1 MKIEL
6 KGIKKTYVSAGAENL
21 SVDVLK
27 GFDVV
32 IGQGEYVSFIGK
44 SGCGKTTLLK
54 IMGLLMSPTEGELF
68 IDGRKISGLWTDE
81 LADIRRR
88 RMGFVFQE
96 YELLSEITALDNVIL
111 SGLLD
116 KRNKEELVKRAH
128 ELSEYLEIDR
138 QLLGKYP
145 QELSGGEKQRVAIG
159 SAVASGKEIIIFDE
173 PTSGLDYRHMLEVS
187 EKLIQLKEMKKTLF
201 LITHDPELIY
211 KCCTH
216 LMFIEHGRILWHRP
230 MDNEAVRLLQEF
242 FSREKGDSAMAI

>member
-128 ELSEYLEIDR
+128 ELSEY
-138 QLLGKYP
+138 P
-145 QELSGGEKQRVAIG
+145 QELSGGEKQKIAI
-159 SAVASGKEIIIFDE
+159 ARALCNDPPFLFADE
-173 PTSGLDYRHMLEVS
+173 PTGNLDDASSKVVEDIFDILHS
-187 EKLIQLKEMKKTLF
+187 EMKKTIILV
-201 LITHDPELIY
+201 THDLDFANKSEKKYSIQS
-211 KCCTH
+211 
-216 LMFIEHGRILWHRP
+216 GRLVV
-230 MDNEAVRLLQEF
+230 E
-242 FSREKGDSAMAI
+242 

>member
-27 GFDVV
+27 GIDVV

-54 IMGLLMSPTEGELF
+54 IVGLLMSPTEGELF

-145 QELSGGEKQRVAIG
+145 QELSGGEKQKIAI
-159 SAVASGKEIIIFDE
+159 ARALCNDPPFLFADDNEII
-173 PTSGLDYRHMLEVS
+173 GLTR
-187 EKLIQLKEMKKTLF
+187 KNPIK
-201 LITHDPELIY
+201 
-211 KCCTH
+211 
-216 LMFIEHGRILWHRP
+216 
-230 MDNEAVRLLQEF
+230 
-242 FSREKGDSAMAI
+242 SRVLPC

>member
-96 YELLSEITALDNVIL
+96 
-111 SGLLD
+111 
-116 KRNKEELVKRAH
+116 
-128 ELSEYLEIDR
+128 
-138 QLLGKYP
+138 
-145 QELSGGEKQRVAIG
+145 
-159 SAVASGKEIIIFDE
+159 
-173 PTSGLDYRHMLEVS
+173 
-187 EKLIQLKEMKKTLF
+187 
-201 LITHDPELIY
+201 
-211 KCCTH
+211 
-216 LMFIEHGRILWHRP
+216 
-230 MDNEAVRLLQEF
+230 
-242 FSREKGDSAMAI
+242 

>member
-6 KGIKKTYVSAGAENL
+6 KGIKKTYVSAGAEKL

-27 GFDVV
+27 GIDVV

-54 IMGLLMSPTEGELF
+54 IVGLLMSPTEGELF

-145 QELSGGEKQRVAIG
+145 QELSGGEKQKIAI
-159 SAVASGKEIIIFDE
+159 ARALCNDPPF
-173 PTSGLDYRHMLEVS
+173 
-187 EKLIQLKEMKKTLF
+187 LF
-201 LITHDPELIY
+201 ADV
-211 KCCTH
+211 
-216 LMFIEHGRILWHRP
+216 
-230 MDNEAVRLLQEF
+230 N
-242 FSREKGDSAMAI
+242 

>member
-27 GFDVV
+27 GIDVV

-54 IMGLLMSPTEGELF
+54 IVGLLMSPTEGELF

-145 QELSGGEKQRVAIG
+145 QELSGGEKQKIAI
-159 SAVASGKEIIIFDE
+159 ARALCNDPPFLFADE
-173 PTSGLDYRHMLEVS
+173 PTGYLDDASSKVVEDIFDMLHR
-187 EKLIQLKEMKKTLF
+187 EMKKTIILV
-201 LITHDPELIY
+201 THDLDFANKSEKKYSILN
-211 KCCTH
+211 
-216 LMFIEHGRILWHRP
+216 GRLVA
-230 MDNEAVRLLQEF
+230 E
-242 FSREKGDSAMAI
+242 

>member
-6 KGIKKTYVSAGAENL
+6 KGIKKTYVSAGTENL

-27 GFDVV
+27 GIDFAV
-32 IGQGEYVSFIGK
+32 GQGEYVSFIGK

-68 IDGRKISGLWTDE
+68 IDGRKVSGLWTDE

-96 YELLSEITALDNVIL
+96 YELLSEITALDNIIL

-116 KRNKEELVKRAH
+116 KRDKEELVKRAH
-128 ELSEYLEIDR
+128 ELSEYLEING

-145 QELSGGEKQRVAIG
+145 QELSGGEKQKVAI
-159 SAVASGKEIIIFDE
+159 ARALCNDPPF
-173 PTSGLDYRHMLEVS
+173 
-187 EKLIQLKEMKKTLF
+187 LF
-201 LITHDPELIY
+201 ADV
-211 KCCTH
+211 
-216 LMFIEHGRILWHRP
+216 
-230 MDNEAVRLLQEF
+230 N
-242 FSREKGDSAMAI
+242 

>member
-145 QELSGGEKQRVAIG
+145 QELSGGEKQKIAI
-159 SAVASGKEIIIFDE
+159 ARALCNDPPFLFADE
-173 PTSGLDYRHMLEVS
+173 PTGNLDVETGFAITQLLHSISAAGSLVIMTTHNMQLLWEYPGRVYRCADH
-187 EKLIQLKEMKKTLF
+187 
-201 LITHDPELIY
+201 LITDVTEQY
-211 KCCTH
+211 SV
-216 LMFIEHGRILWHRP
+216 
-230 MDNEAVRLLQEF
+230 AVPTE
-242 FSREKGDSAMAI
+242 EK

>member
-27 GFDVV
+27 GIDVV

-54 IMGLLMSPTEGELF
+54 IVGLLMSPTEGELF
-68 IDGRKISGLWTDE
+68 IDE

-145 QELSGGEKQRVAIG
+145 QELSGGEKQKIAI
-159 SAVASGKEIIIFDE
+159 ARALCNDPPFLFADE
-173 PTSGLDYRHMLEVS
+173 PTGNLDDASSKVVEDIFDMLHR
-187 EKLIQLKEMKKTLF
+187 EMKKTIILV
-201 LITHDPELIY
+201 THDLDFANKSEKKYSILN
-211 KCCTH
+211 
-216 LMFIEHGRILWHRP
+216 GRLVA
-230 MDNEAVRLLQEF
+230 E
-242 FSREKGDSAMAI
+242 

>member
-54 IMGLLMSPTEGELF
+54 IVGLLMSPTEGELF

-145 QELSGGEKQRVAIG
+145 QELSGGEKQKILILRALI
-159 SAVASGKEIIIFDE
+159 SDFNIILFDE
-173 PTSGLDYRHMLEVS
+173 ITSGLDIKSSSTFYQLIKETVS
-187 EKLIQLKEMKKTLF
+187 NKVVIC
-201 LITHDPELIY
+201 ITHRKEELQYFDEIIS
-211 KCCTH
+211 
-216 LMFIEHGRILWHRP
+216 LNI
-230 MDNEAVRLLQEF
+230 
-242 FSREKGDSAMAI
+242 

>member
-6 KGIKKTYVSAGAENL
+6 KGIKKTYVSAGAEKL

-27 GFDVV
+27 GIDVV

-54 IMGLLMSPTEGELF
+54 NVGLLMSPTEGELF

-145 QELSGGEKQRVAIG
+145 QELSGGEKQKIAI
-159 SAVASGKEIIIFDE
+159 ARALCNDPPFLFADE
-173 PTSGLDYRHMLEVS
+173 PTGNLDDASSKVVEDIFDMLHR
-187 EKLIQLKEMKKTLF
+187 EMKKTIILV
-201 LITHDPELIY
+201 THDLDFANKSEKKYSILN
-211 KCCTH
+211 
-216 LMFIEHGRILWHRP
+216 GRLVA
-230 MDNEAVRLLQEF
+230 E
-242 FSREKGDSAMAI
+242 

>member
-96 YELLSEITALDNVIL
+96 YN
-111 SGLLD
+111 LLD
-116 KRNKEELVKRAH
+116 TLTLEENIILAMTLHKGSR
-128 ELSEYLEIDR
+128 R
-138 QLLGKYP
+138 QIQKKCDQIMRLLGIDGIRDQFPY
-145 QELSGGEKQRVAIG
+145 QVSGGQKQRCACARALINEP
-159 SAVASGKEIIIFDE
+159 ALILADE
-173 PTSGLDYRHMLEVS
+173 PTGGV
-187 EKLIQLKEMKKTLF
+187 QL
-201 LITHDPELIY
+201 
-211 KCCTH
+211 
-216 LMFIEHGRILWHRP
+216 
-230 MDNEAVRLLQEF
+230 VV
-242 FSREKGDSAMAI
+242 

>member
-27 GFDVV
+27 GIDVV

-54 IMGLLMSPTEGELF
+54 IVGLLMSPTEGELF

-145 QELSGGEKQRVAIG
+145 QELSGGEKQKIAI
-159 SAVASGKEIIIFDE
+159 ARALCNDPPFLFADE
-173 PTSGLDYRHMLEVS
+173 PTVNLDDASSKVVEDIFDMLHR
-187 EKLIQLKEMKKTLF
+187 EMKKTIILV
-201 LITHDPELIY
+201 THDLDFANKSEKKYSILN
-211 KCCTH
+211 
-216 LMFIEHGRILWHRP
+216 GRLVA
-230 MDNEAVRLLQEF
+230 E
-242 FSREKGDSAMAI
+242 

>member
-27 GFDVV
+27 GIDVV

-54 IMGLLMSPTEGELF
+54 IVGLLMSPTEGELF

-145 QELSGGEKQRVAIG
+145 QELSGGEKQKIAI
-159 SAVASGKEIIIFDE
+159 ARALFADE
-173 PTSGLDYRHMLEVS
+173 PTRNLDDASSKVVEDIFDMLHR
-187 EKLIQLKEMKKTLF
+187 EMKKTIILV
-201 LITHDPELIY
+201 THDLDFANKSEKKYSILN
-211 KCCTH
+211 
-216 LMFIEHGRILWHRP
+216 GRLVA
-230 MDNEAVRLLQEF
+230 E
-242 FSREKGDSAMAI
+242 